1 MASQTDICNIALQK
15 LGAGKITNIS
25 EDSRIARAC
34 NLAYTHCLEAEL
46 RAHPW
51 RFAIQRAS
59 LAEDATAPDW
69 GKSAAYELPSD
80 FLRLLSP
87 YPEDNLNDLDYEIEG
102 RKIYSDLRSPLYIR
116 YVSRV
121 TDTSLMDATFREVL
135 AARMAIQMCED
146 ITQSNAKRTT
156 IAEDYKQGIVQAR
169 KANAIESI
177 SAQPP
182 EDTWVTVRD

>member
-15 LGAGKITNIS
+15 LGAGKIASLS

-34 NLAYTHCLEAEL
+34 NIAYTHCLESEL

-69 GKSAAYELPSD
+69 GKDAAYELPSD

-87 YPEDNLNDLDYEIEG
+87 YPEDNLNSLDYEIEG
-102 RKIYSDLRSPLYIR
+102 RKIYSDLGSPLYIR
-116 YVSRV
+116 YVGQV
-121 TDTSLMDATFREVL
+121 TDTSLMDPTFREVL
-135 AARMAIQMCED
+135 ACRMAIQMCED
-146 ITQSNAKRTT
+146 LTQSNAKAAT
-156 IAEDYKQGIVQAR
+156 IQVQYEKAIKEAR
-169 KANAIESI
+169 RANAIEGI
-177 SAQPP
+177 SAEPP